1 MALKGG
7 GPQRTPVPS
16 RGQVWVPDA
25 QGGKQIVGGLA
36 PKPRAFASPGTD
48 PARDFPDRDD
58 YRIHQEGHRGEV
70 CLPEGG
76 SDPSG
81 RADQETQHRTV
92 QRHGSAAVS
101 GWREVGRIRLGSW

>member
-1 MALKGG
+1 MVLKGG

-16 RGQVWVPDA
+16 RGRVWVPDA
-25 QGGKQIVGGLA
+25 QGGKQVVGGSA
-36 PKPRAFASPGTD
+36 PKPQAFASPGTD
-48 PARDFPDRDD
+48 PAGDFPDRDE
-58 YRIHQEGHRGEV
+58 YRIHQEGHHGEV

-81 RADQETQHRTV
+81 RADQETKHRTV

-101 GWREVGRIRLGSW
+101 GWQEVGRPRLGSW